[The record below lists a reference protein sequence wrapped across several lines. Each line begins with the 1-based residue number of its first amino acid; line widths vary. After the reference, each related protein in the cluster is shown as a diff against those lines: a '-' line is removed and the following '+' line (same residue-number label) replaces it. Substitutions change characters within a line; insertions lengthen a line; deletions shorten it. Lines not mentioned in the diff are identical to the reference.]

1 MSVSVGFSP
10 VPAGAASSLTS
21 DATASAS
28 SASGDGSLFAQLLAL
43 LGGGNDAAPA
53 DGAATDL
60 GSLVDNVVDDLTGSA
75 NPAATAASTIVAP
88 TLSVPTETDPASAL
102 PANLEAIAA
111 TAKSLDT
118 TGGKSLLKSLA
129 DALTALNDSLE
140 AGDTPDPK
148 QLAAVDDLA
157 SVLAGL
163 LAQTQPALAA
173 VAPEA
178 ATSDG
183 TTITG
188 VDATSGTSGAADL
201 AGTLRDLIAALA
213 PAGTQAT
220 TGDAGTS
227 GTSDSVTTPAG
238 DTSTATPAV
247 PAPATD
253 APDLDPVMAQLA
265 KVLDQVATK
274 LSDKAPALAEKLT
287 ALGDTVESSAIT
299 PQVMDALGLAKD
311 AVAEITDLAQRIA
324 QPKPAATPK
333 AASDAVAFTPPS
345 LALPEVARETTKS
358 SDSAAPAAVPTPTA
372 STSTTP
378 DTASGTDGAVSLET
392 KSVDPKSSDR
402 TADASA
408 KPKPEADRAADAA
421 PKSASDTPDGNGLV
435 TQAQAQNQANVPPAA
450 VARTA
455 QGAYQAQ
462 TLVPS
467 LPQVAF
473 EIARHVESGT
483 KRFQIRLDP
492 PELGRIDVRL
502 SVDNSGTV
510 QARMTVERAETLDL
524 MQRDQRSLQQ
534 ALQQAGLDTSKT
546 NLEFSLGQNGF
557 GRNGQSFAGWGEGS
571 ASAAAPA
578 TTTTSETTT
587 APVEIYRGTATQR
600 GLNLFV

>member
-1 MSVSVGFSP
+1 LVQVRILRRIVSVSVGFSS
-10 VPAGAASSLTS
+10 VPAGAAPSLTS

-28 SASGDGSLFAQLLAL
+28 GASGDGSLFAQLLAL
-43 LGGGNDAAPA
+43 LGGDNAGTPN

-60 GSLVDNVVDDLTGSA
+60 AGLVGNVINQVSGGSNV
-75 NPAATAASTIVAP
+75 AAAVAP
-88 TLSVPTETDPASAL
+88 TLSVPAETDPASAL
-102 PANLEAIAA
+102 PANLDAIAA
-111 TAKSLDT
+111 TAKTLDT

-140 AGDTPDPK
+140 AGDSPDAK
-148 QLAAVDDLA
+148 QLKSVDDLA
-157 SVLAGL
+157 STLAGL
-163 LAQTQPALAA
+163 LAQAQPALAA
-173 VAPEA
+173 AAPEVA
-178 ATSDG
+178 STDG
-183 TTITG
+183 ASITG
-188 VDATSGTSGAADL
+188 VDATAGPSGAADL
-201 AGTLRDLIAALA
+201 ADTLKDLIAALA
-213 PAGTQAT
+213 PAAAPATNGAAEIADAT
-220 TGDAGTS
+220 TP
-227 GTSDSVTTPAG
+227 TT
-238 DTSTATPAV
+238 T
-247 PAPATD
+247 PATD

-265 KVLDQVATK
+265 EVLDQVATK

-287 ALGDTVESSAIT
+287 ALGDTLESGKIT

-324 QPKPAATPK
+324 QPKPAAPK

-345 LALPEVARETTKS
+345 LALPEVARETAKS
-358 SDSAAPAAVPTPTA
+358 ADSDTTAAPP
-372 STSTTP
+372 TTP
-378 DTASGTDGAVSLET
+378 ATTDTASGTDRAASLE
-392 KSVDPKSSDR
+392 
-402 TADASA
+402 A
-408 KPKPEADRAADAA
+408 KPVDAKTIDRATETAPKAKPEAEPAADAA
-421 PKSASDTPDGNGLV
+421 TKPAADTPDGNGLV
-435 TQAQAQNQANVPPAA
+435 APNQAQNQANVPAAA

-455 QGAYQAQ
+455 QGAYQSQA
-462 TLVPS
+462 LVPS

-534 ALQQAGLDTSKT
+534 ALQQAGLDISKT

-557 GRNGQSFAGWGEGS
+557 GRNGQSFSGWGDGN
-571 ASAAAPA
+571 SAAADTA
-578 TTTTSETTT
+578 TTTTSEPTTT
-587 APVEIYRGTATQR
+587 PVEIYRGTASQR